1 MTLSVFWPF
10 GVLLLRILCS
20 DQHPIFFPFFLL
32 NYKSFHFSPSSQ
44 YPPTSPTPSTPPS
57 PALRAVRVSCPVGS
71 SSSSPLPP
79 GPGKVR
85 VQTDWSA
92 KIQYMQRKQVPVSLS
107 MAFQK
112 GSGPAT
118 FRESGWITSSFSPSP
133 TGLGELSL
141 YQFPCISGC
150 SHPSQS

>member
-1 MTLSVFWPF
+1 M
-10 GVLLLRILCS
+10 
-20 DQHPIFFPFFLL
+20 
-32 NYKSFHFSPSSQ
+32 
-44 YPPTSPTPSTPPS
+44 
-57 PALRAVRVSCPVGS
+57 GS

-150 SHPSQS
+150 SHPSQSWLLFLFSSSFCSSFGPWSAQFGVPIWVSICIAIQRRMKVSCALAFIAHDLFPSASHLDLGS

>member
-1 MTLSVFWPF
+1 MYHLV
-10 GVLLLRILCS
+10 IY
-20 DQHPIFFPFFLL
+20 FFSFFILL
-32 NYKSFHFSPSSQ
+32 NYKSFHFSPSSEH
-44 YPPTSPTPSTPPS
+44 PPTPPS
-57 PALRAVRVSCPVGS
+57 PSPRAVRVSCPVGS

-85 VQTDWSA
+85 VQTDWIA

-118 FRESGWITSSFSPSP
+118 FRDSGWITSSFSPSP
-133 TGLGELSL
+133 TGLGGLSL